1 MSQASVHLC
10 IWCSAIVVGRPDGQD
25 LPDERLSY
33 FLMLLQMQIGVVQQF
48 GCAIEVK
55 SMAQF
60 VQGMTNAHLVYRFLA
75 EGFEEYRI

>member
-1 MSQASVHLC
+1 MGGS
-10 IWCSAIVVGRPDGQD
+10 DGQD

-60 VQGMTNAHLVYRFLA
+60 VQGMTNAQLVYRFLA
-75 EGFEEYRI
+75 EGFEENRV